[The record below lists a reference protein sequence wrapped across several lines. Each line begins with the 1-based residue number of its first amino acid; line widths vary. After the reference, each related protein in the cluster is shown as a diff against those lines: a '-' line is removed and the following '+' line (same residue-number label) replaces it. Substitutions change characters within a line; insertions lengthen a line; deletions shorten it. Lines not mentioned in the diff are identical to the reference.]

1 MSYRLGVDVGGT
13 NTDAVILS
21 PDGSVIAKVKR
32 AVTDDVVTSIREA
45 VHAVL
50 LASKVDATDI
60 SHAMLGT
67 TQVTNAIIERQ
78 RLNRVG
84 LIRIG
89 APATLAIPPLTS
101 WPSDLRNAVKHDAV
115 IVSGGFEFDGRTIAD
130 LDIQSVAA
138 FIERVRPSISALA
151 VSSVFSPVNADH
163 ELAVHDLVLHRW
175 PDLPVSL
182 SHQIG
187 SIGLLE
193 RENATVLN
201 AAVIDVARRAASAFK
216 DALEQAGIH
225 QAELFLTQ
233 NDGTLM
239 TLDYAMRYPILTV
252 ACGPTNS
259 MRGAMYLSHLD
270 EAVVVDVGGTST
282 DIGVIHS
289 GFPRTSAMAVDV
301 GGVRTNFRMP
311 DLISLGLGGGSIVIG
326 DEKSATVGPRS
337 LGYHL
342 IIEGRSFGGTTLTFT
357 DVAYAVG
364 VARIGTCQPQVDDDL
379 ARRAYARA
387 VAMVEEGIDRIKT
400 SSKEVPLVAVGGGSA
415 LLPDRLQG
423 VSRVVRPQHYDVANA
438 IGAAIAQ
445 VSGRVDR
452 VYSLDGRKREDV
464 LAEANTLAK
473 AEAVRAGADPDRLDV
488 VQVEEIPLAY
498 LPGNA
503 IRIKVVVVG
512 SLASPKSSAKQSPT
526 HLTNA

>member
-1 MSYRLGVDVGGT
+1 VSYRLGVDVGGT

-21 PDGSVIAKVKR
+21 PEAAVVAKVKR
-32 AVTDDVVTSIREA
+32 AVTEDVVTSIRTA
-45 VHAVL
+45 VRDVVAASG
-50 LASKVDATDI
+50 LAASEI

-67 TQVTNAIIERQ
+67 TQVTNAIIERR

-84 LIRIG
+84 VVRIG

-101 WPSDLRNAVKHDAV
+101 WPEDLRRAVEEASV
-115 IVSGGFEFDGRTIAD
+115 IVRGGFEFDGRTIAD
-130 LDIQSVAA
+130 LDLDAVRR
-138 FIERVRPSISALA
+138 FVGRVRGAISALA
-151 VSSVFSPVNADH
+151 VSSVFSPVNGEH
-163 ELAVHDLVLHRW
+163 EERVREALAHDF

-182 SHQIG
+182 SSEVG

-201 AAVIDVARRAASAFK
+201 AAVTDVASRAAAAFR
-216 DALEQAGIH
+216 QAVSEAGV
-225 QAELFLTQ
+225 AADLYLTQ

-259 MRGAMYLSHLD
+259 MRGASYLSRVA
-270 EAVVVDVGGTST
+270 EAVVIDVGGTST
-282 DIGVIHS
+282 DLGVIRG
-289 GFPRTSAMAVDV
+289 GFPRESAMAVEV

-311 DLISLGLGGGSIVIG
+311 DLISLGLGGGSLVTG
-326 DEKSATVGPRS
+326 EGEAVRVGPRS
-337 LGYHL
+337 LGFRL
-342 IIEGRSFGGTTLTFT
+342 ATEGRSFGGDVLTFT
-357 DVAYAVG
+357 DVANATG
-364 VARIGTCQPQVDDDL
+364 RTRIGTRAPEVAPDL
-379 ARRAYARA
+379 AKAAYGRA

-400 SSKEVPLVAVGGGSA
+400 SAGDVPLVAVGGGSA
-415 LLPDRLQG
+415 LLPDHLVG
-423 VSRVVRPQHYDVANA
+423 VSTVLRPDNYDVANA

-452 VYSLDGRKREDV
+452 VYALEGRRREEV
-464 LAEANTLAK
+464 LAEARELAE
-473 AEAVRAGADPDRLDV
+473 AEAVRAGAEPRAIEV

-503 IRIKVVVVG
+503 TRVRVIAVG
-512 SLASPKSSAKQSPT
+512 PLAAARLPAGG
-526 HLTNA
+526 